1 MHIVNTLI
9 INIGYMYRRYNMRDM
24 VEVTCYGTTKL
35 YERQQAIREFRIA
48 MQVCEGHEKERYT
61 NIYCELVR
69 GKKVVCDE

>member
-1 MHIVNTLI
+1 MK
-9 INIGYMYRRYNMRDM
+9 DM

-35 YERQQAIREFRIA
+35 YERQQAIREFLIA
-48 MQVCEGHEKERYT
+48 MQVCEGSEKERYA

>member
-1 MHIVNTLI
+1 MK
-9 INIGYMYRRYNMRDM
+9 DM

-48 MQVCEGHEKERYT
+48 MQVCEGSEKERYT

>member
-1 MHIVNTLI
+1 
-9 INIGYMYRRYNMRDM
+9 MYRGYNMRDM

-48 MQVCEGHEKERYT
+48 MQVCEGSEKERYA
-61 NIYCELVR
+61 NIYCGLVR

>member
-1 MHIVNTLI
+1 
-9 INIGYMYRRYNMRDM
+9 MRDM

-48 MQVCEGHEKERYT
+48 MQVCEGSEKERYA
-61 NIYCELVR
+61 NIYCGLVR

>member
-1 MHIVNTLI
+1 
-9 INIGYMYRRYNMRDM
+9 MRDM

-48 MQVCEGHEKERYT
+48 MQVCEDSEKERYT

>member
-1 MHIVNTLI
+1 
-9 INIGYMYRRYNMRDM
+9 MYRRYNMRDM
-24 VEVTCYGTTKL
+24 VEVTCYGTTKS

>member
-1 MHIVNTLI
+1 MKDI
-9 INIGYMYRRYNMRDM
+9 

-61 NIYCELVR
+61 HIFCELVR
-69 GKKVVCDE
+69 DKNKISDEQV